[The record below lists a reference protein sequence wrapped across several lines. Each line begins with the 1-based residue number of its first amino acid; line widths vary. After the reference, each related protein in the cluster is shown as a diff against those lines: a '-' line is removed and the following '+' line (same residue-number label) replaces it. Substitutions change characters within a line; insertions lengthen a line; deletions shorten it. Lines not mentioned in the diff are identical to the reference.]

1 MKCNIVGVRSAPMH
15 APFPA
20 CIGALRVLVRVTCV
34 RVYEFLHLLPL
45 VNFELFLVSG
55 LCIHFLKPIFAYP
68 KNRDIF

>member
-1 MKCNIVGVRSAPMH
+1 MH

-55 LCIHFLKPIFAYP
+55 LWDHFLVPLFAYP
-68 KNRDIF
+68 ENHDILIVEFSLVVLV